1 MLLQPGLTALVGE
14 NDSGKTA
21 VIEAIRFALGT
32 RDQEWYRLEDTDF
45 YEGVTSREIKIVCK
59 FEGLTALDKRGL
71 VLYLTYGTK
80 KDEEPVFYV
89 NWRAKDTG
97 KMMGGKQYRRVEVF
111 SGLDGSGPSLAPEVR
126 DLLRATYLRPLRD
139 AEQALSA
146 GRGSRLAQVLRY
158 SEQISKGSDA
168 YSPDAPLK
176 EQELSV
182 LGIGNLINAM
192 LEKQQGVIGARKD
205 IDKNLAGLTLRGEG
219 LISDIKVSGA
229 NASPDARLRE
239 LLEKLDL
246 RLDGKGKLG
255 LGSDN
260 LLFIACE
267 LLLLAQE
274 SEGSKMLLI
283 EEPEAHLHAQ
293 RQLKVMRFMQ
303 EHAEAKGIQIIVTT
317 HSPNLASAI
326 KLKNLVMIRKPR
338 AFSLAESQT
347 LLEPSD
353 YQFLKRFLDVTKAN
367 LFFARGV
374 VIVEGDAENILLPT
388 LANLLK
394 RDFAEHGVSVI
405 NVGGVGLRRYARIF
419 QRKDT
424 EKDGQI
430 NVPVACVTDMD
441 VMPNCAPLIMGKIK
455 EGEWPE
461 KSTRRWKAKK
471 DFGTA
476 DELAKYRTEKDA
488 KASGQY
494 VKSFV
499 SDEWT
504 LEYDLALGPKASNG
518 VFSGGLAEEVFAAV
532 CLAEVD
538 ESINA
543 KKKTVEGVK
552 IIAAGEFIEAKNSAV
567 TKDDCTIEEVL
578 ASTIYAK
585 LVRSG
590 VSKAIVSQY
599 LADLLQSK
607 YGKDEYAAAELRQRL
622 PTYLTNAIDYVTRAS
637 EAEPEHQKSADG

>member
-1 MLLQPGLTALVGE
+1 MYLSRLTIENFRCFGRAPDHFEMLLQPGLTALVGE

-45 YEGVTSREIKIVCK
+45 YEGVTSSEIRIVCK
-59 FEGLTALDKRGL
+59 FEGLTALDKRAF
-71 VLYLTYGTK
+71 VLYLTYGAK

-97 KMMGGKQYRRVEVF
+97 KMMGGRQYRRVETF

-192 LEKQQGVIGARKD
+192 LEKQKGVIGARED
-205 IDKNLAGLTLRGEG
+205 IDKNLAGLTIRGER

-229 NASPDARLRE
+229 MASADARLRE

-274 SEGSKMLLI
+274 SEGSKLLLI
-283 EEPEAHLHAQ
+283 EEPEVHLHAQ
-293 RQLKVMRFMQ
+293 RQLQVMRFMQ
-303 EHAEAKGIQIIVTT
+303 EQAEAKGIQIIVTT

-326 KLKNLVMIRKPR
+326 KLNNVVMIRNPR
-338 AFSLAESQT
+338 AFSLAEGQT
-347 LLEPSD
+347 LL
-353 YQFLKRFLDVTKAN
+353 
-367 LFFARGV
+367 
-374 VIVEGDAENILLPT
+374 
-388 LANLLK
+388 
-394 RDFAEHGVSVI
+394 
-405 NVGGVGLRRYARIF
+405 
-419 QRKDT
+419 
-424 EKDGQI
+424 
-430 NVPVACVTDMD
+430 
-441 VMPNCAPLIMGKIK
+441 
-455 EGEWPE
+455 
-461 KSTRRWKAKK
+461 
-471 DFGTA
+471 
-476 DELAKYRTEKDA
+476 
-488 KASGQY
+488 
-494 VKSFV
+494 
-499 SDEWT
+499 
-504 LEYDLALGPKASNG
+504 
-518 VFSGGLAEEVFAAV
+518 
-532 CLAEVD
+532 
-538 ESINA
+538 
-543 KKKTVEGVK
+543 
-552 IIAAGEFIEAKNSAV
+552 
-567 TKDDCTIEEVL
+567 
-578 ASTIYAK
+578 
-585 LVRSG
+585 
-590 VSKAIVSQY
+590 
-599 LADLLQSK
+599 
-607 YGKDEYAAAELRQRL
+607 
-622 PTYLTNAIDYVTRAS
+622 
-637 EAEPEHQKSADG
+637 